1 MFQKVTKQSLKS
13 NLTSRSSTE
22 SLFSLVWSENSNSF
36 TIWQQDAA
44 KQNSKNWIFL
54 WSRRSQKRR
63 TNRFFFHCRG
73 QWCKTQQRIHDLNF
87 TLRHHEN
94 YVIKGQFVCVSTV
107 YADFELLGKLFQAH
121 NIVTSSSFLSI
132 ILQHTVCQNQPKKS
146 HF

>member
-22 SLFSLVWSENSNSF
+22 SLFSLVWSKNSNSF

-63 TNRFFFHCRG
+63 TNRFFF
-73 QWCKTQQRIHDLNF
+73 T
-87 TLRHHEN
+87 
-94 YVIKGQFVCVSTV
+94 VVVSDAKHSKEFMIWISPWDTTKIMSLKV
-107 YADFELLGKLFQAH
+107 NLCLLYADFELLGKLFQAH

>member
-1 MFQKVTKQSLKS
+1 MLKWVFYYFW
-13 NLTSRSSTE
+13 R
-22 SLFSLVWSENSNSF
+22 ENSN
-36 TIWQQDAA
+36 TTGCVA

-54 WSRRSQKRR
+54 YGVVRAKKGAQIV
-63 TNRFFFHCRG
+63 FFFLLSWSVMQNTR
-73 QWCKTQQRIHDLNF
+73 QQRIHDLNF